1 MTKGKIALLGSA
13 VALLLCGAGA
23 AGAQDYNGGGY
34 GPGYGP
40 APSYGPGPG
49 YQDRYEP
56 TTESVIV
63 TPDYDDIQQQQLLG
77 HINGEVNPQ
86 AYTISRPVN
95 FSDLNLDRHDD
106 RVELRIRVE
115 QTAQDMCAE
124 LDDRV
129 PGLAGYPSADRECVQ
144 KATSNAMRE
153 VMARYYG

>member
-13 VALLLCGAGA
+13 MALLLCGAGS
-23 AGAQDYNGGGY
+23 AGAQDYYGGGY

-49 YQDRYEP
+49 YQDRES
-56 TTESVIV
+56 TESVIV
-63 TPDYDDIQQQQLLG
+63 TPDYDEIQQQQLIG

-124 LDDRV
+124 LDNRV

-144 KATSNAMRE
+144 KATRNAMRE
-153 VMARYYG
+153 AMARYYG